1 MQRQRILIYASFL
14 ISIFTLLGFALF
26 YLTRLN
32 ALNDYRNR
40 VDHSYQIILQIG
52 KLKEN
57 ILNSETGQRGY
68 LITHDSTFLQPYIT
82 SHANINDIFL
92 ELDSLTRTSTVQQK
106 QLDTLKALIFT
117 TSILLKENLTND
129 KTPAEFVDEFEKGR
143 YYMEKIKTSMEK
155 LKEQEVTLLK
165 KHETKRKLTYES
177 SANTSYVILI
187 IAFLICVIGAIVIIK
202 FFNKILSYQKDLRN
216 NIYKLESLNEEII
229 SLSFASSHNLQE
241 PMRKIQIIIDR
252 LEHTAN
258 PSAILIEEKFGKIKQ
273 IFAKQQETNKLI
285 IDYYAILNRPVEITR
300 LPLNPLVEELILDEK
315 WQNKAQIHIG
325 NLPSIPADSAQVKR
339 LFANL
344 IENCISFN
352 HDQSDLKIE
361 VSEIP
366 FTSISNENLP
376 NIGDGFRVICIADNG
391 IGVPKE
397 LHQKIFELFQTTDDR
412 SELAF
417 KPGMGLS
424 FCKRIMLNHNGWI
437 EAHNNDSKGLK
448 IYLYF
453 PIS

>member
-1 MQRQRILIYASFL
+1 MQKQRIIIYSSFL

-32 ALNDYRNR
+32 NLAEYRSR

-57 ILNSETGQRGY
+57 ILNSETGQRGF
-68 LITHDSTFLQPYIT
+68 LITHDSAFLKPYT
-82 SHANINDIFL
+82 ESYANISNIFL
-92 ELDSLTRTSTVQQK
+92 ELDSLTRSSAVQQK
-106 QLDTLKALIFT
+106 QLDTLKALILT
-117 TSILLKENLTND
+117 TSSLLKGNLSSD
-129 KTPAEFVDEFEKGR
+129 KTPAEFAEEFEKGR

-155 LKEQEVTLLK
+155 LKEKELILLIE
-165 KHETKRKLTYES
+165 HDGKRKQNYES
-177 SANTSYVILI
+177 SANTSYIILF

-252 LEHTAN
+252 LEHTEN
-258 PSAILIEEKFGKIKQ
+258 PTAELIETKFGKIKQ

-285 IDYYAILNRPVEITR
+285 IDYYAILNRPVEIKKI
-300 LPLNPLVEELILDEK
+300 LLNPLVEELILDEK
-315 WQNKAQIHIG
+315 WQNQAQIHIG
-325 NLPSIPADSAQVKR
+325 NLPNINADSAQVKR

-352 HDQSDLKIE
+352 HDQSDLKIK
-361 VSEIP
+361 VSEVP
-366 FTSISNENLP
+366 FTSISNVNLP
-376 NIGDGFRVICIADNG
+376 NIQDGFRVICIADNG

-397 LHQKIFELFQTTDDR
+397 LQQKIFELFQKTDDR

-437 EAHNNDSKGLK
+437 EAHSNEPKGLK

-453 PIS
+453 PIR